1 MADENEKWAVN
12 VAFVAK
18 NERVAKK
25 ILKYLEEQEDAGE
38 IEDST
43 GIDGPYDSL
52 QLMLKRRSENLALDA
67 KTSSSTGEDDEIE

>member
-18 NERVAKK
+18 SEQVAKK

-67 KTSSSTGEDDEIE
+67 KTPSSTGEDDEIK